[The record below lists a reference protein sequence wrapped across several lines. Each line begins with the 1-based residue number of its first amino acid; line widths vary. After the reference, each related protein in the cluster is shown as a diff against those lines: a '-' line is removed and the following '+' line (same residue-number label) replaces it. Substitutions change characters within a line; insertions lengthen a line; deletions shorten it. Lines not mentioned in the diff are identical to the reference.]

1 MTMETSP
8 EVRKVQ
14 VPQLGCVAF
23 VAGHLA
29 LRTEGCQM
37 DTSMD
42 TMWMLYRYYM
52 MLYRYYRLYIYII
65 MYIYMYLWMLYGY
78 NLDVALVYS

>member
-52 MLYRYYRLYIYII
+52 VLYRYYRLYIYYYV
-65 MYIYMYLWMLYGY
+65 YIYVFV
-78 NLDVALVYS
+78 DVIWI